1 MCTSTKRN
9 VIIIINFYF
18 HLWKLTHFNVER
30 KIGMG
35 WMWEAYI
42 LSSCVWRWVCEEWSN
57 EEYQRKEGKTKRE
70 K

>member
-1 MCTSTKRN
+1 MLN
-9 VIIIINFYF
+9 E
-18 HLWKLTHFNVER
+18 KLGWV
-30 KIGMG
+30 GS